1 MANKPDPR
9 LNRHLSIQEFIQAF
23 GKFKRIMCNAYPE
36 RREELDAYEA
46 DIINIHN
53 FHGLKFYDYHKIFSA
68 KAAALLR
75 EKRVKVDWS
84 LRDRDILSLI
94 TAGSSVN
101 VCKICNLIDHATQY
115 CPLQS
120 SVQVESPSSRSSSS
134 SNLQSVDKQ
143 GRSRVFHEGREM
155 CNNFNNPKVQGDIS
169 ESKECKN
176 NFSARSQVK
185 VVSELIK
192 NECQKGFV
200 HGPFQSLP
208 FANYRVSPLGVAEGK
223 YSGKKRLILDL
234 SSPHDNDNFLSIN
247 EMIDKEECSM
257 SYVKIDDAIRI
268 ILKLGRNS
276 TLCKY
281 DISDAFKIC
290 PYLPSQWP
298 LFCFKWQSFYYY
310 YVRLTFGCRSSPKI
324 FDTISQAICHIA
336 EKNYKIKNILHLLDD
351 FLTIDHPSEDG
362 ERSMAIMMMTIFKR
376 LNIPIAKHKTEGP
389 VTCLEYLGI
398 ILDSNKM
405 EARLP
410 NIKVQRIC
418 EFISKLLSK
427 SSCTKRQ
434 LLQLLGHFNFATRV
448 ILPGRSF
455 LSYLINL
462 STTVKHLNEFVHLTK
477 ECKVDLE
484 FWLRFLS
491 NWNGIT
497 MFHDCYFTSSYD
509 FELYTDAASTI
520 GFGGYFQG
528 KWFSS
533 YWPVNLP
540 TLTDNSSMAF
550 FELYP
555 IPYCSSSIVMGPPLA
570 L

>member
-1 MANKPDPR
+1 M
-9 LNRHLSIQEFIQAF
+9 
-23 GKFKRIMCNAYPE
+23 NA
-36 RREELDAYEA
+36 
-46 DIINIHN
+46 
-53 FHGLKFYDYHKIFSA
+53 K
-68 KAAALLR
+68 
-75 EKRVKVDWS
+75 
-84 LRDRDILSLI
+84 
-94 TAGSSVN
+94 
-101 VCKICNLIDHATQY
+101 
-115 CPLQS
+115 
-120 SVQVESPSSRSSSS
+120 
-134 SNLQSVDKQ
+134 
-143 GRSRVFHEGREM
+143 
-155 CNNFNNPKVQGDIS
+155 
-169 ESKECKN
+169 
-176 NFSARSQVK
+176 
-185 VVSELIK
+185 
-192 NECQKGFV
+192 KGFV

-362 ERSMAIMMMTIFKR
+362 ERSMAIMMTIFKR

-434 LLQLLGHFNFATRV
+434 FCSCWD
-448 ILPGRSF
+448 ILIKNTP
-455 LSYLINL
+455 
-462 STTVKHLNEFVHLTK
+462 
-477 ECKVDLE
+477 
-484 FWLRFLS
+484 
-491 NWNGIT
+491 
-497 MFHDCYFTSSYD
+497 
-509 FELYTDAASTI
+509 
-520 GFGGYFQG
+520 
-528 KWFSS
+528 
-533 YWPVNLP
+533 
-540 TLTDNSSMAF
+540 
-550 FELYP
+550 
-555 IPYCSSSIVMGPPLA
+555 
-570 L
+570 